1 MVSNQKLQNALDE
14 IKQIC
19 NMETALYS
27 ANGKL
32 TASTREMQLST
43 ELARVVEEFAESL
56 ADSQTFQEFHLY
68 SI

>member
-32 TASTREMQLST
+32 TASTREMQLS
-43 ELARVVEEFAESL
+43 LPGWWRNL
-56 ADSQTFQEFHLY
+56 LNR
-68 SI
+68 